1 MANLDD
7 VAPEQ
12 LPGEAS
18 AETEHEAAE
27 ASTDDTEAADTAAT
41 AKGLDD
47 ADGVEYSG
55 D

>member
-1 MANLDD
+1 MANLND

-18 AETEHEAAE
+18 AETEQEAAE
-27 ASTDDTEAADTAAT
+27 ESTDDTGAADTAAT
-41 AKGLDD
+41 AKGLEN